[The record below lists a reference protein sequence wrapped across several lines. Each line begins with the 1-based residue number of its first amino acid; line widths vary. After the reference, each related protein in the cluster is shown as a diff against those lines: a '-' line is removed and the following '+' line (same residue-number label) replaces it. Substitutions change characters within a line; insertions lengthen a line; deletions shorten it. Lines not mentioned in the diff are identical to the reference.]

1 MISCGVCRFLFIESS
16 CPRGLS
22 DSHISWYIWRGSGHF
37 HCKSLSQNPLPC
49 YPSACLPALS
59 LDRPIPTLSG
69 RSRPGRDILAD
80 SSPRLRVIS
89 VDGVYP
95 DPVGTS
101 EFTQGR
107 PSASAL
113 LIVVPLH
120 IHSLAGAC
128 ELDLSRSYGK
138 IPALPRLAGRLSH
151 PSSLVAS

>member
-1 MISCGVCRFLFIESS
+1 MFACIESR
-16 CPRGLS
+16 PAY
-22 DSHISWYIWRGSGHF
+22 SHLGGEIPTRSGH
-37 HCKSLSQNPLPC
+37 P
-49 YPSACLPALS
+49 
-59 LDRPIPTLSG
+59 
-69 RSRPGRDILAD
+69 AD
-80 SSPRLRVIS
+80 SFRPLRAIS

-128 ELDLSRSYGK
+128 ELDLSRSYREDPG
-138 IPALPRLAGRLSH
+138 PAETGWASLP
-151 PSSLVAS
+151 SLVARRILTILSLAGACDPARTFPSLVDHTLRILSLAGACKPA